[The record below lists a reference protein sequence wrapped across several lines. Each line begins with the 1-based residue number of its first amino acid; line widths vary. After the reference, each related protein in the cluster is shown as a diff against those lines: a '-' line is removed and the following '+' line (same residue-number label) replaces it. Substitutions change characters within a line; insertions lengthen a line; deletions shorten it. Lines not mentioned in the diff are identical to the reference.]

1 MIFTVF
7 DPSPLTQ
14 WITAVFSIKSKIEK
28 NQLLKLTFSF
38 AVSTAGS
45 FVFAVLIYWYSIH
58 VTFHMTTFALY
69 SSVHVHLSHKV
80 SDTCMMLQLTD

>member
-1 MIFTVF
+1 MIFAVF

-28 NQLLKLTFSF
+28 NQRLKLTFSF
-38 AVSTAGS
+38 TVSTAGS